1 MNTMRIRRA
10 LMMLTM
16 GAMTLSLTPWLA
28 SCDDD
33 EEENVSLG
41 TEPTAVDLGLSVK
54 WASHNLGAD
63 SPEGTG
69 NFYAWGE
76 TSVKPAEESN
86 WKGYKLCNDISLWTF
101 SKYNE
106 TDGLK
111 ELEPEDDAA
120 TVALGGKWRMPTYD
134 ECYEL
139 VTQCEAEMLQMYGA
153 WGYRFTGPNGNSIFI
168 PLAGYLETDGSLVY
182 HWSQVGNEAKGCYWS
197 STLHPENDTQ
207 AKDLFIFNGYTH
219 GNYDQWFRYAAQPIR
234 PVSD

>member
-76 TSVKPAEESN
+76 TDRKSV
-86 WKGYKLCNDISLWTF
+86 
-101 SKYNE
+101 
-106 TDGLK
+106 
-111 ELEPEDDAA
+111 
-120 TVALGGKWRMPTYD
+120 V
-134 ECYEL
+134 
-139 VTQCEAEMLQMYGA
+139 
-153 WGYRFTGPNGNSIFI
+153 
-168 PLAGYLETDGSLVY
+168 
-182 HWSQVGNEAKGCYWS
+182 
-197 STLHPENDTQ
+197 
-207 AKDLFIFNGYTH
+207 
-219 GNYDQWFRYAAQPIR
+219 
-234 PVSD
+234 